1 MIRLFRHFVDPS
13 AAAMVVETL
22 ASPCIG
28 QGPRVDEFERALEP
42 WIGPNVTVNS
52 GTSALWLAYDL
63 AGIKEGDYVISTP
76 MTCLATNIPLAHIGC
91 TILWADVDPKT
102 GLIDTQSVRK
112 LLQKY
117 REVKAII
124 CVDYAGAVCDVASL
138 SVMAAR
144 HGAVVID
151 DTAHSFGAERPKVDD
166 CDYRCYSFQAIKHLT
181 TGDGGALAMFDDGN
195 EYINQSEARL
205 KRWFGLDRTKGDFR
219 CDQVVTLKGYKFHLT
234 DIAATIGLANLKGV
248 GERIAL
254 HRKHAAAYDAAGLG
268 KTPAGS
274 SCWMYNVLVPNR
286 DQFIAEMGERGIECA
301 RTHNRNDR
309 HPIFRAPEQ
318 HLSGVTEFNDHQCSI
333 PVGWWLTDEDVQ
345 HVIKSATEVL
355 GL

>member
-13 AAAMVVETL
+13 AAEMVAETL
-22 ASPCIG
+22 ASSCIG
-28 QGPRVDEFERALEP
+28 QGPKVDQFEHALEP

-102 GLIDTQSVRK
+102 GLIDPASVRQ
-112 LLQKY
+112 LLKNY
-117 REVKAII
+117 DKVRAIV
-124 CVDYAGAVCDVASL
+124 CVDYAGSVCDIESL
-138 SVMAAR
+138 WLYSNQYEAFL
-144 HGAVVID
+144 ID
-151 DTAHSFGAERPKVDD
+151 DAAHSFGACRESGNKW
-166 CDYRCYSFQAIKHLT
+166 YWANFHCYSFQAIKHLT
-181 TGDGGALAMFDDGN
+181 TGDGGAITMRGD
-195 EYINQSEARL
+195 QTEARL

-219 CDQVVTLKGYKFHLT
+219 CDQTVTLKGYKFHMT
-234 DIAATIGLANLKGV
+234 DIAATLGLANLAHV

-268 KTPAGS
+268 KTPPGS
-274 SCWMYNVLVPNR
+274 SSWMYNVLVPDR
-286 DQFIAEMGERGIECA
+286 ESFISEMAKRGIECA

-318 HLSGVTEFNDHQCSI
+318 HLPGVTEFNDHQCSV
-333 PVGWWLTDEDVQ
+333 PVGWWLSDEDVA
-345 HVIKSATEVL
+345 HIIKSATEVL